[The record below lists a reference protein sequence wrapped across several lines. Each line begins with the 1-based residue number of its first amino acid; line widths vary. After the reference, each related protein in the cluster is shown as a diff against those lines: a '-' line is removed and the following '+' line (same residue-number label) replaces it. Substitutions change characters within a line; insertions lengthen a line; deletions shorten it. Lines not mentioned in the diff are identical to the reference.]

1 MTEQNNDVAAGQQE
15 FAIHKV
21 YVKDVSFESPNTPQI
36 FTQDWNPETNVQ
48 INTQAQALEEGLF
61 NVELTLTVTAK
72 VGEQTAYLVEIKQ
85 AGVFQASGFEDAQM
99 GHLLGSYC
107 PNLLFPYARAAVS
120 SLVSGGGFPDLAL
133 APINFDA
140 LYAQHVEQL
149 KEQAGQEA
157 PQETA
162 H

>member
-1 MTEQNNDVAAGQQE
+1 MTEQNNAAAAGQQE
-15 FAIHKV
+15 FTIHKV
-21 YVKDVSFESPNTPQI
+21 YVKDVSFESPSTPQI

-48 INTQAQALEEGLF
+48 INTQAKALEEGLF
-61 NVELTLTVTAK
+61 DVELTLTVTAK

-107 PNLLFPYARAAVS
+107 PNLLFPYARAVVS

-149 KEQAGQEA
+149 NEQAGQEA